1 MLVIGITGGVGAG
14 KSSVLKA
21 LQEHCNCRIVL
32 ADDVGNK
39 VKEPG
44 QSCYLQ
50 IVDLL
55 GKDILKED
63 STIDKIKMAEKIF
76 ADSAVLEQVNNI
88 IHPAVEAYIL
98 NEIRKERE
106 RKVIDVFFLE
116 AALLIEAGYV
126 PYLDEL
132 WYIFSE
138 KDVRIKRLKESR
150 GYSEE
155 KIEQIMGSQLSEAEF
170 RTYADVVLNNSYEF
184 ELTFAQIKAECVR
197 LSIWEETPW
206 KQE

>member
-21 LQEHCNCRIVL
+21 LEEHCNCKIIL

-44 QSCYLQ
+44 QRCYLQ
-50 IVDLL
+50 IIDLL
-55 GKDILKED
+55 GEDILKED
-63 STIDKIKMAEKIF
+63 ATIDKVKMAAKIF
-76 ADSAVLEQVNNI
+76 SDSELLEQVNKM
-88 IHPAVEAYIL
+88 IHPAVEEYIL
-98 NEIRKERE
+98 NEIRTERE
-106 RKVIDVFFLE
+106 KELIDVFFLE
-116 AALLIEAGYV
+116 AALLIEAGYL

-138 KDVRIKRLKESR
+138 RNVRIKRLQESR

-155 KIEQIMGSQLSEAEF
+155 KIEQIMKNQLSEADF
-170 RTYADVVLNNSYEF
+170 RKYADVVLDNSYEF
-184 ELTFAQIKAECVR
+184 EQTFVQIQKECTR
-197 LSIWEETPW
+197 LNIW
-206 KQE
+206 KI

>member
-21 LQEHCNCRIVL
+21 LEEHCNCKIIL
-32 ADDVGNK
+32 ADDVGNT

-44 QSCYLQ
+44 QSCYFQ

-63 STIDKIKMAEKIF
+63 STIDKLKMAEKIF
-76 ADSAVLEQVNNI
+76 ANEDILKQVNHI
-88 IHPAVEAYIL
+88 IHPAVEKYIL
-98 NEIRKERE
+98 NDIQTERE
-106 RKVIDVFFLE
+106 KKEIDVFFLE

-138 KDVRIKRLKESR
+138 KNVRIKRLKESR
-150 GYSEE
+150 GYSDE
-155 KIEQIMGSQLSEAEF
+155 KIRQIMDKQLSDDDF
-170 RTYADVVLNNSYEF
+170 RMYADVVLDNSYEF
-184 ELTFAQIKAECVR
+184 QSTFEQIRAECSR
-197 LSIWEETPW
+197 LGVW
-206 KQE
+206 KD

>member
-76 ADSAVLEQVNNI
+76 ADAAVLEQVNNI

>member
-21 LQEHCNCRIVL
+21 LEEHCNCKIIL
-32 ADDVGNK
+32 ADDVGNT

-44 QSCYLQ
+44 QSCYFQ

-63 STIDKIKMAEKIF
+63 STIDKLKMAEKIF
-76 ADSAVLEQVNNI
+76 ANEDILKQVNHI
-88 IHPAVEAYIL
+88 IHPAVEKYIL
-98 NEIRKERE
+98 NDIQTERE
-106 RKVIDVFFLE
+106 KKEIDVFFLE

-126 PYLDEL
+126 IYLDEL

-138 KDVRIKRLKESR
+138 KNVRIKRLKESR
-150 GYSEE
+150 GYSDE
-155 KIEQIMGSQLSEAEF
+155 KIRQIMDKQLSDDNF
-170 RTYADVVLNNSYEF
+170 RMYADVVLDNSDEF
-184 ELTFAQIKAECVR
+184 QSTFEQIKAECSR
-197 LSIWEETPW
+197 LGVW
-206 KQE
+206 KD

>member
-14 KSSVLKA
+14 KSRVLKT
-21 LQEHCNCRIVL
+21 LEEHCNCKIVL

-44 QSCYLQ
+44 QKCYSQ

-55 GKDILKED
+55 GNEILND
-63 STIDKIKMAEKIF
+63 DFTINKKKMAAKIF
-76 ADSAVLEQVNNI
+76 ADSIVLEQVNEI
-88 IHPAVEAYIL
+88 IHPAVEEYIL
-98 NEIRKERE
+98 NEIHTERE
-106 RKVIDVFFLE
+106 KKKIDVLFLE

-155 KIEQIMGSQLSEAEF
+155 KIQQIMNSQLSDIEF
-170 RTYADVVLNNSYEF
+170 REHANVILDNSYDF
-184 ELTFAQIKAECVR
+184 KDTFIRIKAECMR
-197 LSIWEETPW
+197 LNIWT
-206 KQE
+206 K

>member
-14 KSSVLKA
+14 KSSILNA
-21 LQEHCNCRIVL
+21 LEEHCNCKIIL

-44 QSCYLQ
+44 QSCYFQ

-63 STIDKIKMAEKIF
+63 STIDKLKMAEKIF
-76 ADSAVLEQVNNI
+76 ANEVILKQVNNI
-88 IHPAVEAYIL
+88 IHPAVERYIL
-98 NEIRKERE
+98 NDIQTERE
-106 RKVIDVFFLE
+106 KKEIDVFFLE

-138 KDVRIKRLKESR
+138 KNVRIKRLKDSR
-150 GYSEE
+150 GYSDE
-155 KIEQIMGSQLSEAEF
+155 KIQQIMDKQLSDDDF
-170 RTYADVVLNNSYEF
+170 RKYADVILDNSNEF
-184 ELTFAQIKAECVR
+184 QNTLKQIKAECSR
-197 LSIWEETPW
+197 LGVW
-206 KQE
+206 KD

>member
-21 LQEHCNCRIVL
+21 LEEHCNCKIIL
-32 ADDVGNK
+32 ADDVGNT

-44 QSCYLQ
+44 QSCYFQ

-63 STIDKIKMAEKIF
+63 STIDKLKMAEKIF
-76 ADSAVLEQVNNI
+76 ANEDILKQVNHI
-88 IHPAVEAYIL
+88 IHPAVEKYIL
-98 NEIRKERE
+98 NDIQTERE
-106 RKVIDVFFLE
+106 KKEIDVFFLE

-126 PYLDEL
+126 IYLDEL

-138 KDVRIKRLKESR
+138 KNVRIKRLKESR
-150 GYSEE
+150 GYSDE
-155 KIEQIMGSQLSEAEF
+155 KIRQIMEKQLSDDDF
-170 RTYADVVLNNSYEF
+170 RMYADVVLDNSNEF
-184 ELTFAQIKAECVR
+184 QSTFAQIKAECSR
-197 LSIWEETPW
+197 LGVW
-206 KQE
+206 KD

>member
-21 LQEHCNCRIVL
+21 LEEHCNCKIVL

-44 QSCYLQ
+44 QKCYES
-50 IVDLL
+50 IVRLL
-55 GKDILKED
+55 GKEILNED
-63 STIDKIKMAEKIF
+63 MTINKVKMAEKIF
-76 ADSAVLEQVNNI
+76 ANTYVLDAVNKL
-88 IHPAVEAYIL
+88 IHPAVEEYIL
-98 NEIRKERE
+98 KEMQTE
-106 RKVIDVFFLE
+106 RKKQVIDVFFLE
-116 AALLIEAGYV
+116 AALLIEAGYI

-155 KIEQIMGSQLSEAEF
+155 KIQQIMDSQLSEEEF
-170 RTYADVVLNNSYEF
+170 KKHSDVVLDNSNDFQETYE
-184 ELTFAQIKAECVR
+184 QIKKECLR
-197 LSIWEETPW
+197 LNIW
-206 KQE
+206 KD

>member
-21 LQEHCNCRIVL
+21 LEEHCNCKIVL

-44 QSCYLQ
+44 QACYFQ

-55 GKDILKED
+55 GKDILSED
-63 STIDKIKMAEKIF
+63 STINKVKMAEKIF
-76 ADSAVLEQVNNI
+76 SDEDILRQVNNI
-88 IHPAVEAYIL
+88 IHPAVEEYIL
-98 NEIRKERE
+98 NDIRTEQK
-106 RKVIDVFFLE
+106 KKKIDVFFLE

-138 KDVRIKRLKESR
+138 KDVRINRLIESR
-150 GYSEE
+150 GYSDE
-155 KIEQIMGSQLSEAEF
+155 KIRQIMEKQLSDVEF
-170 RTYADVVLNNSYEF
+170 RKYADVVLDNSKDF
-184 ELTFAQIKAECVR
+184 EDTFQQIRKECLR
-197 LSIWEETPW
+197 LNVWNDEVFN
-206 KQE
+206 

>member
-21 LQEHCNCRIVL
+21 LEEHCNCKIVL

-44 QSCYLQ
+44 QACYFQ

-55 GKDILKED
+55 GKDILSED
-63 STIDKIKMAEKIF
+63 STINKVKMAERIF
-76 ADSAVLEQVNNI
+76 SDEDILRQVNNI
-88 IHPAVEAYIL
+88 IHPAVEEYIL
-98 NEIRKERE
+98 NDIRTEQK
-106 RKVIDVFFLE
+106 KKKIDVFFLE

-126 PYLDEL
+126 SYLDEL

-138 KDVRIKRLKESR
+138 KDVRINRLKESR
-150 GYSEE
+150 GYSDE
-155 KIEQIMGSQLSEAEF
+155 KIRQIMEKQLSDVEF
-170 RTYADVVLNNSYEF
+170 RKYADVVLDNSKDF
-184 ELTFAQIKAECVR
+184 EDTFQQIRKECLR
-197 LSIWEETPW
+197 LNVWNDEVFN
-206 KQE
+206 

>member
-21 LQEHCNCRIVL
+21 LEEHCNCKIIL
-32 ADDVGNK
+32 ADDVGNT

-44 QSCYLQ
+44 QSCYFQ

-63 STIDKIKMAEKIF
+63 STIDKLKMAEKIF
-76 ADSAVLEQVNNI
+76 ANEDILKQVNHI
-88 IHPAVEAYIL
+88 IHPAVEKYIL
-98 NEIRKERE
+98 NDIQAERE
-106 RKVIDVFFLE
+106 KNAIDVFFLE

-126 PYLDEL
+126 SYLDEL

-138 KDVRIKRLKESR
+138 KNVRIKRLKESR
-150 GYSEE
+150 GYSDE
-155 KIEQIMGSQLSEAEF
+155 KIRRIMDKQLSDDDF
-170 RTYADVVLNNSYEF
+170 RMYADVVLDNSNEF
-184 ELTFAQIKAECVR
+184 QSTFAQIKAECSR
-197 LSIWEETPW
+197 LGVW
-206 KQE
+206 KD

>member
-21 LQEHCNCRIVL
+21 LEEHCNCKIIL
-32 ADDVGNK
+32 ADDVGNM

-44 QSCYLQ
+44 QSCYFQ

-63 STIDKIKMAEKIF
+63 STIDKLKMAEKIF
-76 ADSAVLEQVNNI
+76 ANEDILKQVNHI
-88 IHPAVEAYIL
+88 IHPAVEKYIL
-98 NEIRKERE
+98 NDIQTERE
-106 RKVIDVFFLE
+106 KKEIDVFFLE

-126 PYLDEL
+126 IYLDEL

-138 KDVRIKRLKESR
+138 KNVRIKRLKESR
-150 GYSEE
+150 GYSDE
-155 KIEQIMGSQLSEAEF
+155 KIRQIMDKQLSDDDF
-170 RTYADVVLNNSYEF
+170 RMYADVILDNSYEF
-184 ELTFAQIKAECVR
+184 QSTFEQIKAECSR
-197 LSIWEETPW
+197 LGVW
-206 KQE
+206 KD

>member
-21 LQEHCNCRIVL
+21 LEEHCNCKIVL

-44 QSCYLQ
+44 QACYFQ

-55 GKDILKED
+55 GKDILSED
-63 STIDKIKMAEKIF
+63 STINKVKMAERIF
-76 ADSAVLEQVNNI
+76 SDEDILRQVNNI
-88 IHPAVEAYIL
+88 IHPAVEEYIL
-98 NEIRKERE
+98 NDIRTEQK
-106 RKVIDVFFLE
+106 KKKIDVFFLE

-138 KDVRIKRLKESR
+138 KDVRINRLIESR
-150 GYSEE
+150 GYSDE
-155 KIEQIMGSQLSEAEF
+155 KIRQIMEKQLSDVEF
-170 RTYADVVLNNSYEF
+170 RKYADVVLDNSKDF
-184 ELTFAQIKAECVR
+184 EDTFQQIRKECLR
-197 LSIWEETPW
+197 LNVWNDEVFN
-206 KQE
+206 

>member
-21 LQEHCNCRIVL
+21 LEEHCNCKIVL

-44 QSCYLQ
+44 QLCYLQ

-55 GKDILKED
+55 GQDILKED
-63 STIDKIKMAEKIF
+63 STIDKLKMAEKIF
-76 ADSAVLEQVNNI
+76 ASEELLKQVNSI
-88 IHPAVEAYIL
+88 IHPAVEKYIL
-98 NEIRKERE
+98 NDIQAEK
-106 RKVIDVFFLE
+106 KKKNIDVFFLE

-138 KDVRIKRLKESR
+138 KNVRIRRLKESR
-150 GYSEE
+150 GYSDE
-155 KIEQIMGSQLSEAEF
+155 KISQIMDKQLSDEEF
-170 RTYADVVLNNSYEF
+170 RRYADVVLDNSADF
-184 ELTFAQIKAECVR
+184 QDTFLQIRKECLR
-197 LSIWEETPW
+197 RNLWKDEKFIEE
-206 KQE
+206 

>member
-21 LQEHCNCRIVL
+21 LEEHCNCKIVL

-44 QSCYLQ
+44 QLCYLQ

-55 GKDILKED
+55 GQDILKED
-63 STIDKIKMAEKIF
+63 STIDKLKMAEKIF
-76 ADSAVLEQVNNI
+76 ASEELLKQVNSI
-88 IHPAVEAYIL
+88 IHPAVEKYIL
-98 NEIRKERE
+98 NDIQAEK
-106 RKVIDVFFLE
+106 KKKSIDVFFLE

-138 KDVRIKRLKESR
+138 KNVRIRRLKESR
-150 GYSEE
+150 GYSDE
-155 KIEQIMGSQLSEAEF
+155 KISQIMDKQLSDEEF
-170 RTYADVVLNNSYEF
+170 RRYADVVLDNSADF
-184 ELTFAQIKAECVR
+184 QDTFLQIRKECLR
-197 LSIWEETPW
+197 RNLWKDEKFIEE
-206 KQE
+206 

>member
-21 LQEHCNCRIVL
+21 LDEHCNCKIIL
-32 ADDVGNK
+32 ADDVGNT

-44 QSCYLQ
+44 QSCYFQ

-63 STIDKIKMAEKIF
+63 STIDKLKMAEKIF
-76 ADSAVLEQVNNI
+76 ANEDILKQVNHI
-88 IHPAVEAYIL
+88 IHPAVEKYIL
-98 NEIRKERE
+98 NDIQTERE
-106 RKVIDVFFLE
+106 KKEIDVFFLE

-126 PYLDEL
+126 IYLDEL

-138 KDVRIKRLKESR
+138 KNVRIKRLKESR
-150 GYSEE
+150 GYSDE
-155 KIEQIMGSQLSEAEF
+155 KIRQIMDKQLSDDDF
-170 RTYADVVLNNSYEF
+170 RMYADVVLDNSNEF
-184 ELTFAQIKAECVR
+184 QSTFAQIKAECSR
-197 LSIWEETPW
+197 LGVW
-206 KQE
+206 KD

>member
-21 LQEHCNCRIVL
+21 LEEHCNCKIIL
-32 ADDVGNK
+32 ADDVGNT

-44 QSCYLQ
+44 QPCYFQ

-63 STIDKIKMAEKIF
+63 STIDKLKMAEKIF
-76 ADSAVLEQVNNI
+76 ANEDILKQVNHI
-88 IHPAVEAYIL
+88 IHPAVEKYIL
-98 NEIRKERE
+98 NDIQTERE
-106 RKVIDVFFLE
+106 KKEIDVFFLE

-126 PYLDEL
+126 TYLDEL

-138 KDVRIKRLKESR
+138 KNVRIKRLKESR
-150 GYSEE
+150 GYTDE
-155 KIEQIMGSQLSEAEF
+155 KIRQIMDKQLSDDDF
-170 RTYADVVLNNSYEF
+170 RRYADVVLDNSDEF
-184 ELTFAQIKAECVR
+184 QSTFEQIKAECSR
-197 LSIWEETPW
+197 LGVW
-206 KQE
+206 KD